1 MSEFGSAFKAAR
13 AAGKKTFDFKGKS
26 YTTELKEEKAGRVAK
41 TATRKFAANAVPGRR
56 QTKPKMGGGAAPTP
70 ARSPSKERRGAGAI
84 GRGGKDPVLPPKKS
98 DLNKPPITLG
108 KLAKAGAKGA
118 LTGAAMAGGAGAA
131 RAGAGMAG
139 RAAEK
144 GILSGAKKMFPPR
157 MKPKEAGDVI
167 ARVGKPRPTISSPAK
182 TTATPKRV
190 EKAKKALKRKQVTAG
205 EASDMAMGFKRGGKA

>member
-84 GRGGKDPVLPPKKS
+84 GRGGKDPVVQP
-98 DLNKPPITLG
+98 DMRGVNQTPITG
-108 KLAKAGAKGA
+108 KDIAKSLATGAVK
-118 LTGAAMAGGAGAA
+118 GAAMAGGAGAA
-131 RAGAGMAG
+131 RAGARMAG

-144 GILSGAKKMFPPR
+144 GILAGAKKMFPPR

-182 TTATPKRV
+182 TRTTPSRV
-190 EKAKKALKRKQVTAG
+190 RQAQEDLRKKKLTAG
-205 EASDMAMGFKRGGKA
+205 EASDKAMGFKRGGKA

>member
-84 GRGGKDPVLPPKKS
+84 GRGGKDPVAPK
-98 DLNKPPITLG
+98 DMRGVNQTPITLG

-118 LTGAAMAGGAGAA
+118 LTGAAMASGAGA
-131 RAGAGMAG
+131 G
-139 RAAEK
+139 RAVMGVADKAQKVTAARGAANAARGAANAASRTKAMGTLYKKLAPKAIKTAEK
-144 GILSGAKKMFPPR
+144 EMRTPPKSGRAQFRTLRPKARPPKPEAK
-157 MKPKEAGDVI
+157 
-167 ARVGKPRPTISSPAK
+167 
-182 TTATPKRV
+182 
-190 EKAKKALKRKQVTAG
+190 
-205 EASDMAMGFKRGGKA
+205 